1 MWLSFCKENREKP
14 LSFLCKTRSRKECFH
29 IQSTRHT
36 PLRRRR
42 KKSFGVVVPPPRL
55 PCLSNTFGG
64 GGVLQK
70 RSCCFLYC
78 PTICR
83 FFVRKLHSPASFF
96 YTLYSILFQTQTE
109 TFSLP
114 HRFISLKPTTIG
126 PLFPRVKLNI
136 VRGLHMFSQ

>member
-42 KKSFGVVVPPPRL
+42 KKSFGVVVPPPLALL

-64 GGVLQK
+64 GMV
-70 RSCCFLYC
+70 SF
-78 PTICR
+78 
-83 FFVRKLHSPASFF
+83 RKEAASFIVLPF
-96 YTLYSILFQTQTE
+96 VGFLCENCILLHHFSTLYIRYFFKHKQKHFHVRTAFYYISKLTE
-109 TFSLP
+109 LSRMPKPP
-114 HRFISLKPTTIG
+114 HLS
-126 PLFPRVKLNI
+126 
-136 VRGLHMFSQ
+136 

>member
-42 KKSFGVVVPPPRL
+42 KKSFGVVVPPPLALL

-64 GGVLQK
+64 GMVSFRKEAASSFIVLP
-70 RSCCFLYC
+70 FVG
-78 PTICR
+78 

-96 YTLYSILFQTQTE
+96 YTLYSILLPTQTE
-109 TFSLP
+109 TISRPYRFLP
-114 HRFISLKPTTIG
+114 LIVTKLS
-126 PLFPRVKLNI
+126 PLFPRVK
-136 VRGLHMFSQ
+136 